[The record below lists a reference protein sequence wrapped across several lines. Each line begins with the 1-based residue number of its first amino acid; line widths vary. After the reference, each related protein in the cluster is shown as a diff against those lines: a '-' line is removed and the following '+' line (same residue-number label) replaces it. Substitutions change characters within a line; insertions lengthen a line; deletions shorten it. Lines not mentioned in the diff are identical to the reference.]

1 MLDNTNSLSRLETYD
16 TLCADPDSLSELVV
30 QDNRLVGVVDAGD
43 TAGRSFQGQDQDG
56 HD

>member
-30 QDNRLVGVVDAGD
+30 QDNRLVGVVDDGD